1 MDSTLFLTYRRDAGD
16 PARGANLLAVLE
28 WLASACDTD
37 VVVVEQDACPTLT
50 GTLPNRRCQV
60 VFAYNP
66 GPFNKA
72 WGLNVG
78 VRLTRS
84 PVLVFS
90 DADLIVPEVLPRSIQ
105 LCAQGYG
112 VVKPYRRLHDLTP
125 EESRELRSRTDQ
137 WQSLAT
143 PGRAADRG
151 AIGEHLVLCGGLFA
165 IRRDVFMQLGG
176 WDERFIGWGGEDDAL
191 TYKVQR
197 KRISTLEL
205 DEVPALHL
213 WHPRPHAQTLGQPH
227 YAANKAL
234 LAGYRA
240 LPEASF
246 DRMLEVQR
254 QLLGHREKYR
264 PEP

>member
-1 MDSTLFLTYRRDAGD
+1 
-16 PARGANLLAVLE
+16 
-28 WLASACDTD
+28 
-37 VVVVEQDACPTLT
+37 
-50 GTLPNRRCQV
+50 
-60 VFAYNP
+60 
-66 GPFNKA
+66 
-72 WGLNVG
+72 
-78 VRLTRS
+78 
-84 PVLVFS
+84 
-90 DADLIVPEVLPRSIQ
+90 
-105 LCAQGYG
+105 
-112 VVKPYRRLHDLTP
+112 
-125 EESRELRSRTDQ
+125 
-137 WQSLAT
+137 
-143 PGRAADRG
+143 
-151 AIGEHLVLCGGLFA
+151 
-165 IRRDVFMQLGG
+165 MQLGG

-213 WHPRPHAQTLGQPH
+213 WHPRPQAQTLGQPH
-227 YAANKAL
+227 YAANKAP